1 MTAEQLWDRLH
12 SSPELSGRESAT
24 KDIIQDFIEKETDL
38 VLCRRDS
45 WLYGLHREEGAAQT
59 IALRADMDA
68 LPDGRC
74 GAWHGC
80 GHDGH
85 MAMLLDAA
93 RLLRGRRVGRNVI
106 FLFQPAE
113 ETGQG
118 ARQCLSLFDE
128 QHVDRIYGC
137 HNIPGYAE
145 GTVLLAK
152 DTFAD
157 ASEGLILDFQGR
169 ECHAACPEE
178 GISPAPLIA
187 QLILQLPEI
196 TAKVG
201 EKGFAQTTLISVHVG
216 EENFGISAGQGR
228 LCLTIRAEKD
238 QILQELESLIVSRAK
253 AGARSAGLMMSLERR
268 DIFPATVCDRQLS
281 RQLEQVM
288 TRAGIPCRYLPAPMR
303 WSEDFGHYGSRTRAV
318 FFGIGSGEDQPGLH
332 TPDYVFPRELVKTGG
347 RIWMQIIEH
356 AL

>member
-1 MTAEQLWDRLH
+1 MER
-12 SSPELSGRESAT
+12 
-24 KDIIQDFIEKETDL
+24 
-38 VLCRRDS
+38 
-45 WLYGLHREEGAAQT
+45 
-59 IALRADMDA
+59 
-68 LPDGRC
+68 
-74 GAWHGC
+74 
-80 GHDGH
+80 
-85 MAMLLDAA
+85 
-93 RLLRGRRVGRNVI
+93 
-106 FLFQPAE
+106 FQA
-113 ETGQG
+113 
-118 ARQCLSLFDE
+118 
-128 QHVDRIYGC
+128 
-137 HNIPGYAE
+137 
-145 GTVLLAK
+145 
-152 DTFAD
+152 FAD
-157 ASEGLILDFQGR
+157 AYPATEEEWEAWEEILDQLDVDKWLDYEQVESPVEWLYCFRLPGNVYAIYELLHDQQAMAFLIPGEERALLLDTCVGLLNIREVAESLTDLPITVLNSHDHFDHIGGNALFEEVWCYNDPAAIAHLTAGPSERELQEIRNRTKYVRVILDFQGR

>member
-238 QILQELESLIVSRAK
+238 QILQELESLIV
-253 AGARSAGLMMSLERR
+253 
-268 DIFPATVCDRQLS
+268 
-281 RQLEQVM
+281 